1 MSQEKFWVLFSK
13 KIAAEASNEE
23 ILELEK
29 LIQEHPEWQMAV
41 QNLED
46 LWLHQPKSSDSL
58 EADDAYILHLNRIN
72 ELKISFGDYENET
85 PVYSLKRKKKWY
97 WAAAILVIACG
108 ALITFLQFNKKGSNT
123 GQVSYVNEVSTRPGS
138 KSKIQLPDGSMVW
151 LNAGSKLTY
160 TKDFGKKNREVIL
173 TGEAFFDVTKN
184 PEKPF
189 LIQTNSINIKVLGTA
204 FNVKAYPED
213 KQTETSLIR
222 GSIEVTIKNRPNDKI
237 FLSPSEK
244 LVVENMVVAENSKTA
259 KKEISSSRPA
269 VKQNFSIGPII
280 PKLSINK
287 LKYSAVDSTVA
298 EIQWINNRLVFRDES
313 FADLA
318 IRLERWYD
326 VTIEINDGALE
337 EARLNGIFQSETIV
351 QALEALKISV
361 PFQYDQKGNKI
372 IIYR

>member
-1 MSQEKFWVLFSK
+1 MSQERFWVLFSK
-13 KIAAEASNEE
+13 KIAAEASNDE
-23 ILELEK
+23 ISELEN
-29 LIQEHPEWQMAV
+29 LIQEHPEWQFAV

-46 LWLHQPKSSDSL
+46 LWNHQPKPLDTL
-58 EADDAYILHLNRIN
+58 DPEDAYILHLNRIN
-72 ELKISFGDYENET
+72 ELQIPFGDYQLEA
-85 PVYSLKRKKKWY
+85 PVYPIQRNKKWY
-97 WAAAILVIACG
+97 WAAAILLVASAG
-108 ALITFLQFNKKGSNT
+108 LFALLQINKGEKNSSP
-123 GQVSYVNEVSTRPGS
+123 VSYVNEVSTRPGS

-160 TKDFGKKNREVIL
+160 TKDFGKKNREVML

-222 GSIEVTIKNRPNDKI
+222 GNIEVTIKNRPNDKI

-244 LVVENMVVAENSKTA
+244 LVVENSSIAENKKSIINPGKTT
-259 KKEISSSRPA
+259 RPA
-269 VKQNFSIGPII
+269 TTENSTPALLV

-287 LKYSAVDSTVA
+287 LKYSPVDSTVA
-298 EIQWINNRLVFRDES
+298 ETQWINNRLVFRDES

-326 VTIEINDGALE
+326 VTIEIKDGALE

-361 PFQYDQKGNKI
+361 PFVYEQKANKI
-372 IIYR
+372 TIHK

>member
-13 KIAAEASNEE
+13 KVAAEASNDE
-23 ILELEK
+23 IIELER
-29 LIQEHPEWQMAV
+29 LVQEHPEWQFAI

-46 LWLHQPKSSDSL
+46 LWRHQPKPVDSL
-58 EADDAYILHLNRIN
+58 EAEDAYILHLNRIN
-72 ELKISFGDYENET
+72 EQNIAFDDYKNEA
-85 PVYSLKRKKKWY
+85 PVYSLQRNKKWY
-97 WAAAILVIACG
+97 WAAAILVIASTG
-108 ALITFLQFNKKGSNT
+108 LFALTQLNKGEKNNALA
-123 GQVSYVNEVSTRPGS
+123 SYVNEVSTRPGS

-160 TKDFGKKNREVIL
+160 TKDFGKKNREVVL

-222 GSIEVTIKNRPNDKI
+222 GNIEVTIKNRPNDKI

-244 LVVENMVVAENSKTA
+244 LVVENIVAIENYKNE
-259 KKEISSSRPA
+259 KKQNSTSRPTIKESYSVA
-269 VKQNFSIGPII
+269 SLV

-287 LKYSAVDSTVA
+287 LKYSPVDSTVA
-298 EIQWINNRLVFRDES
+298 ETQWINNRLVFRDES
-313 FADLA
+313 FEELA
-318 IRLERWYD
+318 TRLERWYD
-326 VTIEINDGALE
+326 VSIELKDASLE
-337 EARLNGIFQSETIV
+337 DARLNGIFQSETIV

-361 PFQYDQKGNKI
+361 PFSYEQKGNKI
-372 IIYR
+372 TIYK

>member
-1 MSQEKFWVLFSK
+1 
-13 KIAAEASNEE
+13 
-23 ILELEK
+23 
-29 LIQEHPEWQMAV
+29 
-41 QNLED
+41 
-46 LWLHQPKSSDSL
+46 
-58 EADDAYILHLNRIN
+58 
-72 ELKISFGDYENET
+72 
-85 PVYSLKRKKKWY
+85 
-97 WAAAILVIACG
+97 
-108 ALITFLQFNKKGSNT
+108 
-123 GQVSYVNEVSTRPGS
+123 
-138 KSKIQLPDGSMVW
+138 MVW

-160 TKDFGKKNREVIL
+160 TKDFGKKNREVVL

-222 GSIEVTIKNRPNDKI
+222 GNIEVTIKNRPNDKI

-244 LVVENMVVAENSKTA
+244 LVVENIVAIENN
-259 KKEISSSRPA
+259 KKIKVQNSASRPTI
-269 VKQNFSIGPII
+269 KENFSIAPLV

-287 LKYSAVDSTVA
+287 LKYSPVDSTVA
-298 EIQWINNRLVFRDES
+298 ETQWINNRLVFRDES
-313 FADLA
+313 FTELA

-326 VTIEINDGALE
+326 VTIEINDAALE

-361 PFQYDQKGNKI
+361 PFSYDQKGNKI
-372 IIYR
+372 TIYR